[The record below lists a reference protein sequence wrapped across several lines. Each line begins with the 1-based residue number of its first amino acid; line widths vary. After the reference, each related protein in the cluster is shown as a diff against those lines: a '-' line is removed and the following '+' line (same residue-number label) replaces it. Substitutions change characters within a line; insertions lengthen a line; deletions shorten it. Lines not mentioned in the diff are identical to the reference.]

1 MHWGKGSFAI
11 QQGKQ
16 FQGTITQSSSNF
28 PRPAVSAWRPE
39 SAVYIDT
46 QREQMFL
53 EQEGGR
59 DRAVLNLKVP
69 DIGQR
74 VAVLVGMVD
83 VHTVYIF
90 CLGFL
95 P

>member
-1 MHWGKGSFAI
+1 
-11 QQGKQ
+11 
-16 FQGTITQSSSNF
+16 
-28 PRPAVSAWRPE
+28 
-39 SAVYIDT
+39 
-46 QREQMFL
+46 MFL